1 MGEERLVRLIQKFMA
16 LGQEFLELIRD
27 LDLDYPNLGEEP
39 QDKEEEL
46 DD

>member
-1 MGEERLVRLIQKFMA
+1 MDEEGLGRLIQKFMA

-27 LDLDYPNLGEEP
+27 LDLDYPNLDEEHP
-39 QDKEEEL
+39 DKEEEL